1 MEEKNEN
8 MAEAPTVDATEQ
20 KPQEEGRPTFLTVL
34 CILTFI
40 GSGLTALLLL
50 IGLVAAGAA
59 SGVLS
64 SIPGMGDIGGLG
76 TGYFL
81 IVLVLALAS
90 LYGAIMMWKL
100 KKMGFYLYSGANVI
114 ALIVPMIMASGK
126 FPVFGLIITVLF
138 IILYGLNLKY
148 LK

>member
-8 MAEAPTVDATEQ
+8 MAKAPTADATEQ

-40 GSGLTALLLL
+40 GSGFRTL
-50 IGLVAAGAA
+50 IFLILLVAAGAV
-59 SGVLS
+59 SSWLG
-64 SIPGMGDIGGLG
+64 SIPGMGDMGGLG
-76 TGYFL
+76 AGYL
-81 IVLVLALAS
+81 VIVLVLALAS
-90 LYGAIMMWKL
+90 LYGAIMMWQL

-114 ALIVPMIMASGK
+114 ALIVPIFMASSDFSVWGL
-126 FPVFGLIITVLF
+126 VFTALF
-138 IILYGLNLKY
+138 IILYGLNLKH

>member
-50 IGLVAAGAA
+50 LGLVAAGAA

-81 IVLVLALAS
+81 IVLALALAS

-114 ALIVPMIMASGK
+114 ALVVPMIMASGK
-126 FPVFGLIITVLF
+126 FPVLGLVITALF
-138 IILYGLNLKY
+138 IILYGLNLKH